1 MVRTFKNALK
11 LIFWDWSTLLLFEL
25 IYKSAALAVAIPAL
39 KALLDYA
46 IQQAG
51 LRYLTMD
58 TLPVLMRNP
67 MAVLLTVGT
76 ICVYAVYIFIEM
88 TAIVLY
94 FDNGVQGKWI
104 GAGQLFL
111 SAVRR
116 AFRILKPQNL
126 LMLVFVLLMIP
137 MSGLVLTTGPF
148 GSISIPGY
156 ILDNI
161 LKTPLLNAAYKIASG
176 LILIFI
182 ARWIFSIHQVT
193 LTGDSFRKSC
203 KKSVEIVRGQ
213 FFHTVWMFLL
223 WFAFIWGI
231 AIVVYFVALGIV
243 YLRVRF
249 GVPMA
254 SARIVFQ
261 RDCAKLD
268 DYSSLLITLFGFA
281 ASFSYIAAL
290 YYDARFYQA
299 FSFEKTKRETHRYL
313 WRRLVKGALIVTL
326 ILLYINATTVHY
338 VIFDSD
344 EDRVSIAAHR
354 GGSAFAPENTIAS
367 LREAVLGGA
376 DYAEIDVQQTRDG
389 ELILMHDSNFARTTG
404 VHKNVWDVDFQE
416 TREYDAGSFY
426 SSAFQGEQIPSLREA
441 LEYAKGKLKLVIE
454 LKATGHETNLA
465 EETIRIVEECEMEQ
479 ECMIASMNPSI
490 LENVRRTNPFI
501 QTQYIVS
508 AVYGNIMSIQEAD
521 CYSVERTFVTRDLLT
536 LLHRHKKEL
545 FVWTV
550 NTEENMRRLIA
561 MGVDGIVTDNPYLVT
576 YCLRNMSSNQLVQ
589 TIADWAFPEI
599 LGETDDVGRT
609 IAEE

>member
-25 IYKSAALAVAIPAL
+25 LYKSAALAVAIPAL

-58 TLPVLMRNP
+58 TLPILMRNP
-67 MAVLLTVGT
+67 TAVLLTVGT

-88 TAIVLY
+88 TAIVQY
-94 FDNGVQGKWI
+94 FDNGVQGKWT

-116 AFRILKPQNL
+116 AFRILKPQNWV
-126 LMLVFVLLMIP
+126 MLIFVLLMIP
-137 MSGLVLTTGPF
+137 MSGLALTTGPF

-156 ILDNI
+156 IVDNI

-176 LILIFI
+176 LILILI
-182 ARWIFSIHQVT
+182 VWWIFSIHQVT
-193 LTGDSFRKSC
+193 LEGDSFRKAC
-203 KKSVEIVRGQ
+203 KKSVELVRGR
-213 FFHTVWMFLL
+213 FFHTVWMFIV

-231 AIVVYFVALGIV
+231 AIAVYLAALGIV

-254 SARIVFQ
+254 STRIVFQ

-268 DYSSLLITLFGFA
+268 DYSSLLITLYGFA
-281 ASFSYIAAL
+281 ASFSFIAAL
-290 YYDARFYQA
+290 YYDARFYHA
-299 FSFEKTKRETHRYL
+299 FSFEKTKRETHRHL
-313 WRRLVKGALIVTL
+313 WRRLVKGVLIVTL
-326 ILLYINATTVHY
+326 ILLYTNATTVHY

-344 EDRVSIAAHR
+344 DDRVSIAAHR

-404 VHKNVWDVDFQE
+404 VHKNVWEVDFQE

-441 LEYAKGKLKLVIE
+441 LEYAKGKLKLIIE

-465 EETIRIVEECEMEQ
+465 EETIRLIEECEMEQ

-490 LENVRRTNPFI
+490 VETVRRTNPFI
-501 QTQYIVS
+501 KTQYIVS
-508 AVYGNIMSIQEAD
+508 AVYGNIISIQEAD
-521 CYSVERTFVTRDLLT
+521 CYSVERTFVSQDLLT
-536 LLHRHKKEL
+536 LLHRNKKEL

-550 NTEENMRRLIA
+550 NTEETMRKLIA

-576 YCLRNMSSNQLVQ
+576 YCLRNMSS
-589 TIADWAFPEI
+589 TGWCRPSRIGHFPRYW
-599 LGETDDVGRT
+599 GKPMM
-609 IAEE
+609 EERR

>member
-25 IYKSAALAVAIPAL
+25 LYKSAALAVAIPAL

-58 TLPVLMRNP
+58 TLPILMRNP
-67 MAVLLTVGT
+67 TAVLLTVGT

-88 TAIVLY
+88 TAIVQY
-94 FDNGVQGKWI
+94 FDNGVQGKWT

-116 AFRILKPQNL
+116 AFRILKPQNWV
-126 LMLVFVLLMIP
+126 MLIFVLLMIP
-137 MSGLVLTTGPF
+137 MSGLALTTGPF

-156 ILDNI
+156 IVDNI

-176 LILIFI
+176 LILILI
-182 ARWIFSIHQVT
+182 VWWIFSIHQVT
-193 LTGDSFRKSC
+193 LEGDSFRKAC
-203 KKSVEIVRGQ
+203 KKSVELVRGR
-213 FFHTVWMFLL
+213 FFHTVLMFIV

-231 AIVVYFVALGIV
+231 AIAVYLAALGIV

-254 SARIVFQ
+254 STRIVFQ

-268 DYSSLLITLFGFA
+268 DYSSLLITLYGFA
-281 ASFSYIAAL
+281 ASFSFIAAL
-290 YYDARFYQA
+290 YYDARFYHA
-299 FSFEKTKRETHRYL
+299 FSFEKTKRETHRHL
-313 WRRLVKGALIVTL
+313 WRRLVKGVLIVTL
-326 ILLYINATTVHY
+326 ILLYTNATTVHY

-344 EDRVSIAAHR
+344 DDRVSIAAHR

-404 VHKNVWDVDFQE
+404 VHKNVWEVDFQE

-441 LEYAKGKLKLVIE
+441 LEYAKGKLKLIIE

-465 EETIRIVEECEMEQ
+465 EETIRLIEECEMEQ

-490 LENVRRTNPFI
+490 VETVRRTNPFI
-501 QTQYIVS
+501 KTQYIVS
-508 AVYGNIMSIQEAD
+508 AVYGNIISIQEAD
-521 CYSVERTFVTRDLLT
+521 CYSVERTFVSQDLLT
-536 LLHRHKKEL
+536 LLHRNKKEL

-550 NTEENMRRLIA
+550 NTEETMRKLIA

-576 YCLRNMSSNQLVQ
+576 YCLRNMSSNRLVQ
-589 TIADWAFPEI
+589 TIADRAFPEV
-599 LGETDDVGRT
+599 LGETDDGGKT
-609 IAEE
+609 IAGE